1 MAGLD
6 DQVAVVTGSSRGLG
20 RAIALELAQQGA
32 TVVIN
37 YNRGEAEARDV
48 ASQVEQQGGKCA
60 VIQGDVAESSQ
71 ARNLIN
77 EAIGQFGRL
86 DVLVNNAGITRD
98 RSMRK
103 LTDDDWVEVIN
114 TNLNSAWYCTAAA
127 VPKMIEQNHGRIINI
142 SSFVGQAGNFGQ
154 ANYSASKAGLIGFT
168 KTAALELAR
177 YNITVNAIAPG
188 FLATEMV
195 GQIPE
200 NIQTQIKQRIPLG
213 RFGEAEEVARVVAF
227 LAVHGDYIT
236 GSQININGGVYM

>member
-48 ASQVEQQGGKCA
+48 AGQVEQQGGKCA
-60 VIQGDVAESSQ
+60 VIQGNVAESSQ